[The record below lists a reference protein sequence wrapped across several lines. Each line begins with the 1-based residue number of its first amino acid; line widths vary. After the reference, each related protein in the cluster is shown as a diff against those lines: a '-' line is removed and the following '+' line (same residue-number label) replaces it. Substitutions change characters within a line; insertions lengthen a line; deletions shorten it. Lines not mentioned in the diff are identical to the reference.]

1 MDSPGRGACT
11 GDPKL
16 VFGGHQGLENAQFRG
31 PGAGETLELRYSF
44 LIAVFLIARWGGVYR
59 ERERERDVCL
69 LPARVK
75 PRL

>member
-31 PGAGETLELRYSF
+31 PGVGKTLKLRYSF
-44 LIAVFLIARWGGVYR
+44 LSAVFLIARWGGVYLT
-59 ERERERDVCL
+59 EQKTLTVQGC
-69 LPARVK
+69 
-75 PRL
+75 PRLQG